1 MICDRFSEFGTN
13 PKIKCLSLLVESVT
27 EESDKADQVSRWWQ
41 DYEQKSIE
49 MSLDYDFIIQ
59 TDIVD
64 CYPAIYAHSIAWALH
79 TKTFAKTHRNDK
91 MLIGNVIDSHL
102 KDMRQGQT
110 NGIPQRSVLMDF
122 IGEMVLGYSDT
133 ELTTRIENEGI
144 EMTMDP
150 RNSPTGR

>member
-64 CYPAIYAHSIAWALH
+64 CYPAIYTHSIAWALH
-79 TKTFAKTHRNDK
+79 AKTFAKTHRDDK
-91 MLIGNVIDSHL
+91 MLIGNIIDSHL
-102 KDMRQGQT
+102 QDMLQGQT
-110 NGIPQRSVLMDF
+110 NGIPKNLF
-122 IGEMVLGYSDT
+122 
-133 ELTTRIENEGI
+133 
-144 EMTMDP
+144 
-150 RNSPTGR
+150 